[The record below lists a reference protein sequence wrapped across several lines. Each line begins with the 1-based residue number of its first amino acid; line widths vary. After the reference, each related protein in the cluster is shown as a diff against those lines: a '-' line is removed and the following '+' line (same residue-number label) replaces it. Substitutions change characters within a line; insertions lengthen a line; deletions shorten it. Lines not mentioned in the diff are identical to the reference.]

1 MGVVH
6 QFNDCQLYLEEFS
19 SEDGS
24 VLHEDTSSSAV
35 VTTVMSVIIP
45 IILASVELSN
55 AEEAIKNKK
64 KALDAA
70 ATNKNKALD
79 AAAQDL

>member
-1 MGVVH
+1 
-6 QFNDCQLYLEEFS
+6 
-19 SEDGS
+19 
-24 VLHEDTSSSAV
+24 
-35 VTTVMSVIIP
+35 MSVIIP

-70 ATNKNKALD
+70 ATNENKALD